1 MGVQCILHTH
11 ENMGGKLAMKKVVS
25 YILILAILISGI
37 FCGDPIDVHA
47 EAVAD
52 NYDLDIDRA
61 ETSSKNNLKSIQ
73 SLQTKRN
80 NKDNNKSASKA
91 YKKYYEKNLSDSCDY
106 YILADL
112 NKDGMKEM
120 IAVSVGGARAAMY
133 IYSYHN
139 GNVVKCT
146 DDFFFND
153 LGYMKKGKKFAG
165 RVNDGA
171 AYTATYLCKISKGK
185 LKIIDIYV
193 YDNDVYRKNGKKI
206 SADEYWKV
214 DASIDWSKY
223 YSYKQYASIASL

>member
-1 MGVQCILHTH
+1 
-11 ENMGGKLAMKKVVS
+11 MKKVVS
-25 YILILAILISGI
+25 YILILTILISGI
-37 FCGDPIDVHA
+37 FCGDPVDVHA
-47 EAVAD
+47 EMTVE
-52 NYDLDIDRA
+52 NFDLDIYRT

-73 SLQTKRN
+73 SSQTKRN
-80 NKDNNKSASKA
+80 NKGNNKLAKKA

-133 IYSYHN
+133 IYSYYN
-139 GNVVKCT
+139 GNVVKCM

-165 RVNDGA
+165 MAVDGA
-171 AYTATYLCKISKGK
+171 AYTAIYLCKINKGK
-185 LKIIDIYV
+185 LKIIDTYV

-223 YSYKQYASIASL
+223 YSYKQYASTVSL

>member
-11 ENMGGKLAMKKVVS
+11 ENMGGKLAMKKVVL
-25 YILILAILISGI
+25 YILILTILISGI
-37 FCGDPIDVHA
+37 FCGDPVDVHA
-47 EAVAD
+47 EAVVD

-73 SLQTKRN
+73 NLQTKRN
-80 NKDNNKSASKA
+80 NKDDNKSAPKA

-120 IAVSVGGARAAMY
+120 IAVSVGGAKAAMY

-139 GNVVKCT
+139 GNVVKCM
-146 DDFFFND
+146 DDFSFNH
-153 LGYMKKGKKFAG
+153 LGYMKKGKKFAV
-165 RVNDGA
+165 RTDDGA
-171 AYTATYLCKISKGK
+171 AYTAIYLCKINKGK
-185 LKIIDIYV
+185 LKIIDTYV
-193 YDNDVYRKNGKKI
+193 YDDDVYRKNGKQI
-206 SADEYWKV
+206 SGDEYWKV